1 MARAQELLDEGRPEE
16 ALELIEPLA
25 SGGKPQPRA
34 LMLRGTARLMIGKN
48 ADGQK
53 DLERSLALDPSQRQ
67 GWLNLAGLHI
77 SERRYDQA
85 LVALERAR
93 QLDPQAL
100 DNALNIGAVLLLQG
114 KLPEASQN
122 FTRYLG
128 QNSTADGYYLVAT
141 NYALAG
147 YNALAVQHLKQ
158 AVALNERSR
167 LRARTDANFS
177 QLAATP
183 QLQDLLAADS
193 WTPPAGALRATQLY
207 PVAYDGKGK
216 LLNAVLT
223 SLQLLNEPFDPR
235 VEVTANW
242 ALIWAEFRV
251 KVSAGPEGKGQVELF
266 ASPGQM
272 TPAQWQQR
280 SERLFRD
287 ILLRLAT

>member
-1 MARAQELLDEGRPEE
+1 MARAQELLDDGRPED
-16 ALELIEPLA
+16 ALELLEPLA

-34 LMLRGTARLMIGKN
+34 LMMRGTARLMIGKT

-85 LVALERAR
+85 LVALERAQ

-128 QNSTADGYYLVAT
+128 QNASADGYYLVAT

-158 AVALNERSR
+158 AVALNERAR
-167 LRARTDANFS
+167 LRARTDPNFA

-183 QLQDLLAADS
+183 QLQELLAVDS
-193 WTPPAGALRATQLY
+193 WAPPAGALHATQLY

-235 VEVTANW
+235 VEVAADW

-251 KVSAGPEGKGQVELF
+251 KVSTGPEGKGRVELF

-272 TPAQWQQR
+272 TPTQWQQR
-280 SERLFRD
+280 TERLFRD